1 MCVLSVILPTY
12 NERDNVGR
20 LADAILACSHVSTEV
35 VVVDDDSPDCTWEV
49 VEQKAAKDPRI
60 RLLRRIGKTGL
71 TSAFKDGIAAS
82 KGQFVA
88 WMDCDFGQPPEL
100 LPALLA
106 AARERGVAAASR
118 YVPGAA
124 DARHEKLAVGLSR
137 VINRLARV
145 CLGNQVT
152 DYTTGYVC
160 CRRDVLGRIDLR
172 GDYGEYC
179 IDLLHRARRAG
190 FQVVELPYTFVSRTE
205 GESKTAANAWGFAKR
220 GWRYV
225 ATIVKLA
232 ITDH

>member
-20 LADAILACSHVSTEV
+20 LADAILACSDVPTEV
-35 VVVDDDSPDCTWEV
+35 VVVDDDSPDRTWEV
-49 VEQKAAKDPRI
+49 VEQKAARDSRI

-71 TSAFKDGIAAS
+71 TSAFRDGIEAS
-82 KGQFVA
+82 KGGFVA

-100 LPALLA
+100 LPPLLA
-106 AARERGVAAASR
+106 AARGCGLAAASR

-160 CRRDVLGRIDLR
+160 CRRDVLDRIDLR

-190 FQVVELPYTFVSRTE
+190 YQIAELPYVFVSRTE
-205 GESKTAANAWGFAKR
+205 GESKTAVNVLGFAKR
-220 GWRYV
+220 GWRYI
-225 ATIVKLA
+225 ATIAKLVV
-232 ITDH
+232 T